1 MEKNRNSLACLR
13 NACSYL
19 VESYCNDLRQNTV
32 AGYKNTRCPA
42 RCRTGAGGKPAMKA
56 ISRILPD
63 TKKAQSSEVVTSKTH
78 EAARVSLFRRRVY
91 AICRPDLRWAQTILS
106 HLFGSTIIISWKERD
121 VVGRRGHDCM
131 VVGSHGVV
139 PRPFRAGAR

>member
-1 MEKNRNSLACLR
+1 
-13 NACSYL
+13 
-19 VESYCNDLRQNTV
+19 
-32 AGYKNTRCPA
+32 
-42 RCRTGAGGKPAMKA
+42 MKA

-63 TKKAQSSEVVTSKTH
+63 TKKAQNSEVVTSKTH
-78 EAARVSLFRRRVY
+78 KAARASVSLFRRRVY

-106 HLFGSTIIISWKERD
+106 HLFGSTIIISRKERD